1 MTEKNKL
8 VQAVQQLIPDGELN
22 ERELPIDD
30 LLLTIP
36 ASTLL
41 KVVHMLINDFGIAHL
56 STITGIDNG
65 SEIEV
70 LYHFWR
76 QTGLTIRLILQYDDL
91 QIDTLTELI
100 PGALFYE
107 REIAEMF
114 GISIVGLDEAPL
126 ILPDSWCETPP
137 LLRGEQ

>member
-1 MTEKNKL
+1 MKEINIL
-8 VQAVQQLIPDGELN
+8 VQAIQQLIPDSELDV
-22 ERELPIDD
+22 RELPIDD
-30 LLLTIP
+30 LLVTIP
-36 ASTLL
+36 ENSML
-41 KVVHMLINDFGIAHL
+41 KVVNILINDLGIVHL

-70 LYHFWR
+70 LYHFWQ

-137 LLRGEQ
+137 LLKGEQ